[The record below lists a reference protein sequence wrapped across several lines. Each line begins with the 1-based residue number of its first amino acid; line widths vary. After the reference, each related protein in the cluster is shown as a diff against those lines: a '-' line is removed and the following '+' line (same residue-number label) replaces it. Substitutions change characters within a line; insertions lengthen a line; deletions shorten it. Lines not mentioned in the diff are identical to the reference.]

1 MKRLISGLTIF
12 AVILILA
19 VIGVF
24 HLQNTTNQLQKSL
37 SAIETSV
44 SAQQYSKASEEFE
57 SAQTFWNR
65 ENKTLGIYMDHHL
78 LDQITQEMA
87 RLGSCLR
94 SQNQDEIHSQITLI
108 QCQVTQLYENEM
120 PLLRNIL

>member
-37 SAIETSV
+37 STIETSV

-57 SAQTFWNR
+57 SAQTFWNC